1 MKEQPTLPA
10 RELDAEAAARV
21 RSSFSRQ
28 GLMRHLG
35 AVLAEVKPGQV
46 SIQLPFR
53 EELTQQHGFFHA
65 GSTSAIADSAGG
77 YAGFTLFPADS
88 SVLSVE
94 FKINLLAPARGDYLE
109 AIGSVVRSGR
119 TLTICQLEV
128 FAVTA
133 AERTLVALG
142 QQTLMCMRGRQDA
155 DASKAD
161 KGAGDK

>member
-1 MKEQPTLPA
+1 MREQPTAPPG
-10 RELDAEAAARV
+10 ELGAEAEARV
-21 RSSFSRQ
+21 RASFSRQ

-35 AVLAEVKPGQV
+35 AVLAEVAPGRV

-53 EELTQQHGFFHA
+53 AELTQQHGFFHA

-88 SVLSVE
+88 SVLTIE

-133 AERTLVALG
+133 AGRTLIALG
-142 QQTLMCMRGRQDA
+142 QQTLMCMRGKPDGEAGQGD
-155 DASKAD
+155 S
-161 KGAGDK
+161 GAGDS

>member
-1 MKEQPTLPA
+1 MREQPTAPP
-10 RELDAEAAARV
+10 RELGAEAEARV
-21 RSSFSRQ
+21 RASFSRQ

-35 AVLAEVKPGQV
+35 AVLAEVAQGRV
-46 SIQLPFR
+46 SIRLPFR
-53 EELTQQHGFFHA
+53 AELTQQHGFFHA

-88 SVLSVE
+88 SVLTIE

-109 AIGSVVRSGR
+109 AVGSVVRSGR

-142 QQTLMCMRGRQDA
+142 QQTLMCMRGKQDGEA
-155 DASKAD
+155 GQGDS
-161 KGAGDK
+161 GAGES

>member
-1 MKEQPTLPA
+1 MREPSTSPPH
-10 RELDAEAAARV
+10 ELDAAAEARV

-35 AVLAEVKPGQV
+35 AVLAEVAPGRV

-53 EELTQQHGFFHA
+53 EELMQQHGFFHA

-77 YAGFTLFPADS
+77 YAGFTLFPSDS
-88 SVLSVE
+88 SVLTIE

-109 AIGSVVRSGR
+109 AVGSVVRSGR

-133 AERTLVALG
+133 TERTLVALG
-142 QQTLMCMRGRQDA
+142 QQTLMCMHGKSDGDA
-155 DASKAD
+155 GKAVNST
-161 KGAGDK
+161 GDK